1 MTEGGGSPPF
11 SLSRNPH
18 LLRGFFVRG
27 EEVVDDV
34 ACQSRGAQAAGVD
47 AAPAGFDFGQHL
59 FTATDDGFV
68 EGARALHLFQQDGGD
83 HVIVQEGGVA
93 IGDFMLERDPQVPG
107 NSLRRGQG
115 APMVQHGLLHP
126 FEVAGIVDMTHEVDV
141 GGIDADGI
149 LMGNRVTHNDVNI
162 IVAAIPIGAFG

>member
-1 MTEGGGSPPF
+1 MTGCGSPSF
-11 SLSRNPH
+11 GLSLHSR

-34 ACQSRGAQAAGVD
+34 AGQSRGAQAAGVY

-83 HVIVQEGGVA
+83 HVVVEEGGFA
-93 IGDFMLERDPQVPG
+93 IGDFMLERDPEVSG
-107 NSLRRGQG
+107 DSL
-115 APMVQHGLLHP
+115 
-126 FEVAGIVDMTHEVDV
+126 
-141 GGIDADGI
+141 
-149 LMGNRVTHNDVNI
+149 
-162 IVAAIPIGAFG
+162 